1 MLFLF
6 VQVWRKTFSLRI
18 LPKMLTFISRFVIC
32 ALFTCQ
38 ARNRKNFE
46 YGSLVMIREKI
57 RNKSFPT
64 LEKWQVQHISLP
76 KKITL
81 CLWVIPHLFEID
93 RHFISKVSKSY
104 HFTICLTFYSVTLR
118 LANYC
123 MYLLGWLQLVFWVLG
138 TPNWWFAF

>member
-1 MLFLF
+1 MILLLLLQLDDLVLKHMIALSAGSQIFFSKRQLLYIF
-6 VQVWRKTFSLRI
+6 NIHVRRKTFSLRI

-57 RNKSFPT
+57 RNKSFLT

-76 KKITL
+76 KKSPYV
-81 CLWVIPHLFEID
+81 CG
-93 RHFISKVSKSY
+93 SY
-104 HFTICLTFYSVTLR
+104 HIYLKLIDISISYP
-118 LANYC
+118 NYVKIPP
-123 MYLLGWLQLVFWVLG
+123 YWI
-138 TPNWWFAF
+138 